1 MRFLISLTAAGVT
14 LSGCALKGDVRRVE
28 RQVQEFRAEAA
39 RADSARAA
47 ELDSSL
53 VAVIALL
60 QAVDDSLTS
69 QQNQSRR
76 MHAETRADMI
86 DVRRQLVQIQELTG
100 QSQQRLTELRQQL
113 ERRDRQPIAAGPGPG
128 DSVVVVPGLPP
139 PDELFSLSLSQLR
152 RGSPGAARLGFSQF
166 LQAYASHERAPDAQ
180 YFIGESWAGSVV
192 DSAAAAYN
200 AVVAN
205 YPDSPRAPASLYKLG
220 LLAEQ
225 EGDASVARVFFERV
239 MAGYPRSEEAALAR
253 ERLNR

>member
-113 ERRDRQPIAAGPGPG
+113 ERRDRQPIAAGPGP
-128 DSVVVVPGLPP
+128 P
-139 PDELFSLSLSQLR
+139 LS
-152 RGSPGAARLGFSQF
+152 
-166 LQAYASHERAPDAQ
+166 ASASAFPT
-180 YFIGESWAGSVV
+180 AGTCT
-192 DSAAAAYN
+192 
-200 AVVAN
+200 
-205 YPDSPRAPASLYKLG
+205 KLK
-220 LLAEQ
+220 
-225 EGDASVARVFFERV
+225 
-239 MAGYPRSEEAALAR
+239 
-253 ERLNR
+253 

>member
-1 MRFLISLTAAGVT
+1 MQL
-14 LSGCALKGDVRRVE
+14 
-28 RQVQEFRAEAA
+28 QEFRAEAA

-53 VAVIALL
+53 AGVIALL
-60 QAVDDSLTS
+60 EAVDDSLTS
-69 QQNQSRR
+69 RQNQARR

-86 DVRRQLVQIQELTG
+86 DVQRQLVQIQELTG
-100 QSQQRLTELRQQL
+100 QSQQRLTELRRQL
-113 ERRDRQPIAAGPGPG
+113 ERRDLQPVAVGPGRQPRPG
-128 DSVVVVPGLPP
+128 DAAAVVPGLPP

-152 RGSPGAARLGFSQF
+152 RGSPGAARAGFSQF

-180 YFIGESWAGSVV
+180 YFIGEAWASADA

-200 AVVAN
+200 AVVAD

-225 EGDASVARVFFERV
+225 QGDASVARVFFERV
-239 MAGYPRSEEAALAR
+239 LAGYPRSEEAELVR
-253 ERLNR
+253 DRLNR